1 MEGQNPGLPH
11 CRWILYHLKS
21 PEKQRLVQMGGS
33 KEAQVVLG
41 VKFRENSRDS
51 GAGREILLHMISPQV
66 SGLSG
71 AHPRSLKVKQEGE
84 QEENIG
90 T

>member
-1 MEGQNPGLPH
+1 
-11 CRWILYHLKS
+11 
-21 PEKQRLVQMGGS
+21 MGGS
-33 KEAQVVLG
+33 QEAQVVLG

-51 GAGREILLHMISPQV
+51 GASGEILLHMISPQV
-66 SGLSG
+66 SGLSS
-71 AHPRSLKVKQEGE
+71 AHPRSLKVKQEAD